1 MQGTDEGFCH
11 GAQAPAVL
19 MCSASHQTVLC
30 LGLQDAMSE
39 AVGECACAPLADV
52 PRLTHAAVGRSAEGS
67 AVMCY
72 GVSLAYKESANC
84 RPRAI
89 SSARNHR

>member
-39 AVGECACAPLADV
+39 AVGECACVPLADDNV
-52 PRLTHAAVGRSAEGS
+52 SRLTRRGRGGVGRDVLRS
-67 AVMCY
+67 
-72 GVSLAYKESANC
+72 VSGIQGIGKL
-84 RPRAI
+84 
-89 SSARNHR
+89 